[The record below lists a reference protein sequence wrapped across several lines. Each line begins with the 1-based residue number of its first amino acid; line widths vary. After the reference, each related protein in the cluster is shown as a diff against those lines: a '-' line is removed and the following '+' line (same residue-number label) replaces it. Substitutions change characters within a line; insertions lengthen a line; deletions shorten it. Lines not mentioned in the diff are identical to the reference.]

1 MDQDQLAIIRKRLKE
16 EGLEPETVLNAL
28 VRTLVKRH
36 VDCQWEKMGRAMPT
50 RGGQPRVNSLVAA
63 QDALHEGS
71 LRNVDD
77 EPELAAMQKMLFGLL
92 TDCQFAGEKRAGL
105 DKDEDEPP
113 THMKLVTD

>member
-1 MDQDQLAIIRKRLKE
+1 
-16 EGLEPETVLNAL
+16 
-28 VRTLVKRH
+28 
-36 VDCQWEKMGRAMPT
+36 MGEDGTGDPDAR
-50 RGGQPRVNSLVAA
+50 GQPRVNSLVAT